1 MLHQSL
7 HAPPPPCS
15 LRGCSLLLLFWEL
28 KSLLIGGG
36 GRLNVCDDS
45 VSECDINVSAFHFK
59 DEMISEQH
67 QGRSTLPPP
76 KQAMEN

>member
-1 MLHQSL
+1 M
-7 HAPPPPCS
+7 
-15 LRGCSLLLLFWEL
+15 LLFWEL
-28 KSLLIGGG
+28 KSLLMV
-36 GRLNVCDDS
+36 GRLNVCNDS
-45 VSECDINVSAFHFK
+45 FSECDINVSAFHFK